1 MTGTAAIRPDPAE
14 VSEDSAFVRLWLGFA
29 TARAGVGFAL
39 LLLLLGL
46 RAAGG
51 NPTVSDWVLGMCA
64 TYFLAA
70 LAVRLLMRP
79 SRPGQAFDPQ
89 WVSSI
94 GVDLLVF
101 AALEFLQAGNIY
113 YAPLFAVPVLM
124 ASVLGSSLLAL
135 GTAAAVALL
144 LLAQAWV
151 VALQTATDVP
161 QRFLQAGLSGT
172 GFFALAFLAHQLSLR
187 LAREEEAARTS
198 RKAAF
203 MQAEVNQLVIETLG
217 EGVLVVN
224 AQGQV
229 HAANPAARGL
239 LGPQAASGQLLLGG
253 DPAWQPLVEMATR
266 TFATGAS
273 QLADLALEVDEGP
286 ARRVFA
292 RTRLTTAADQAG
304 DALCVVFLQDLR
316 ELEARLRT
324 EKLAAMGRM
333 STAVAHE
340 IRNPLAAISQAN
352 ELLAEELE
360 SPSQRQLSELV
371 RQNAQ
376 RLSLIVEEILD
387 IARVQHQATNL
398 TRATLDL
405 EEAVRQHARDWTAQ
419 NRCEDRL
426 QLQLRARSAWAVF
439 DHDHLRRVLVNLL
452 DNARR
457 YASGQAGSIQVA
469 TDGGDEILLTVW
481 SDGPALE
488 AAVERHLFEPF
499 FSSESRSSGLGLFIC
514 RELCERHGARIGYR
528 RGPAPAGD
536 HRDGNA
542 FFVAFRTG
550 APTGPGESFAKM
562 AA

>member
-1 MTGTAAIRPDPAE
+1 MVTTAAARPDPAE

-29 TARAGVGFAL
+29 TARAGVGLAL
-39 LLLLLGL
+39 VLLLGGL
-46 RAAGG
+46 RMAGG
-51 NPTVSDWVLGMCA
+51 NPVSNWVVGMCA

-101 AALEFLQAGNIY
+101 SALEFLQAGNIY

-124 ASVLGSSLLAL
+124 ASVLGTGLLAL

-151 VALQTATDVP
+151 VSLQASADVA

-187 LAREEEAARTS
+187 LAREEEAARAS
-198 RKAAF
+198 RKEAF

-217 EGVLVVN
+217 DGVLVVD

-229 HAANPAARGL
+229 RAANPAGRVL
-239 LGPQAASGQLLLGG
+239 LGPHAASGALQLSTE
-253 DPAWQPLVEMATR
+253 PAWRPLVDMATR
-266 TFATGAS
+266 TFSTGAS
-273 QLADLALEVDEGP
+273 QLADLALDGGDGP

-292 RTRLTTAADQAG
+292 RTRLTTSDGQAG
-304 DALCVVFLQDLR
+304 DAMCVVFLQDLR
-316 ELEARLRT
+316 EMEARLRT

-352 ELLAEELE
+352 ELLAEELDN
-360 SPSQRQLSELV
+360 PAQKQLSDLV

-376 RLSLIVEEILD
+376 RLSQIVEEILD
-387 IARVQHQATNL
+387 IARVEHQSTNL
-398 TRATLDL
+398 SRATLDL

-426 QLQLRARSAWAVF
+426 QLRLDARDVRVVF

-457 YASGQAGSIQVA
+457 YASGDAGSIQVSTA
-469 TDGGDEILLTVW
+469 GTQEAVLTVW
-481 SDGPALE
+481 SDGTALE

-528 RGPAPAGD
+528 RGPSPAGD
-536 HRDGNA
+536 LRDGNA
-542 FFVAFRTG
+542 FFVVFRT
-550 APTGPGESFAKM
+550 ASPVAPGEPFAKI

>member
-1 MTGTAAIRPDPAE
+1 MVTTASARQEPAE
-14 VSEDSAFVRLWLGFA
+14 VSAFVRLWLGFA
-29 TARAGVGFAL
+29 TARAAVGFAL
-39 LLLLLGL
+39 LLLLGGL
-46 RAAGG
+46 RAAGTNNG
-51 NPTVSDWVLGMCA
+51 VSNWVIGMCA

-70 LAVRLLMRP
+70 LAVRLVMRP

-101 AALEFLQAGNIY
+101 SALELLQAGNIY

-124 ASVLGSSLLAL
+124 AAVLGTGLLAL

-151 VALQTATDVP
+151 AALQGGADVA

-187 LAREEEAARTS
+187 LAREEEAARAS
-198 RKAAF
+198 RKEAF

-217 EGVLVVN
+217 DGVLVVDV
-224 AQGQV
+224 QGQV
-229 HAANPAARGL
+229 RAANPAARGL
-239 LGPQAASGQLLLGG
+239 LGPEAADGELHLSAQS
-253 DPAWQPLVEMATR
+253 AWRPLVEMATR
-266 TFATGAS
+266 TFSTGAP
-273 QLADLALEVDEGP
+273 QLADLALGGGDGP

-292 RTRLTTAADQAG
+292 RTRLTTSDG
-304 DALCVVFLQDLR
+304 PSSDAMCVVFLQDLR
-316 ELEARLRT
+316 EMEARLRT

-352 ELLAEELE
+352 ELLAEELDN
-360 SPSQRQLSELV
+360 PSQKQLSDLV
-371 RQNAQ
+371 RQNAL
-376 RLSLIVEEILD
+376 RLSQIVEEILD
-387 IARVQHQATNL
+387 IARVEHQPGHL
-398 TRATLDL
+398 SPATLDL
-405 EEAVRQHARDWTAQ
+405 EEAMRQHTRDWTAQ
-419 NRCEDRL
+419 NRCEDHL
-426 QLQLRARSAWAVF
+426 QLLLRARGARVVF

-457 YASGQAGSIQVA
+457 YASGAPGSIQVA
-469 TDGGDEILLTVW
+469 TDGGSEAILTVW

-528 RGPAPAGD
+528 RGAAPVGD

-550 APTGPGESFAKM
+550 PSLAPREPFAKI